1 MFLKIKIQD
10 KDKTEIILNTDMIAS
25 LIPSTRTIV
34 MCGKIKPFTVDKRTF
49 SKVVKIVES
58 YNGNA
63 H

>member
-1 MFLKIKIQD
+1 MFIKIKIAD
-10 KDKTEIILNTDMIAS
+10 KDKTEIILNVSQIAS

-49 SKVVKIVES
+49 QKVVKITES
-58 YNGNA
+58 LNGNA